1 MVMADR
7 LTCQSCGREFELPG
21 AVRKK
26 YPNWTPKQCMDCRD
40 MGRPAEAA
48 KGNGNAGKGSGT
60 ERMLLTPEEVLA
72 RFDSG
77 PKDGVFT
84 DGSCSGN
91 PGPGGWGA
99 VYVRNNRVVEERSGT
114 DPATTN
120 NRMELRAMIEGLSM
134 IPEGET
140 TVVYTDSNLVVNTLT
155 KWAAGWEKAGWRRKD
170 GEVKNL
176 ELVKEAYALAKAR
189 PKVAIRWIKAHDGSR
204 WNEYADALAS
214 AYMRE
219 QGEGSR
225 EQSAGA

>member
-1 MVMADR
+1 M
-7 LTCQSCGREFELPG
+7 E
-21 AVRKK
+21 
-26 YPNWTPKQCMDCRD
+26 CRD
-40 MGRPAEAA
+40 SGKPAQEA
-48 KGNGNAGKGSGT
+48 KGSGGSTKGSGT
-60 ERMLLTPEEVLA
+60 ERLSLTPAQVLE

-99 VYVRNNRVVEERSGT
+99 VYVRNNQIVGERSGA

-120 NRMELRAMIEGLSM
+120 NRMELQAMIAGLSM

-140 TVVYTDSNLVVNTLT
+140 MVLYTDSNLVVNTLT
-155 KWAAGWEKAGWRRKD
+155 KWASGWEKAGWKRKD

-176 ELVKEAYALAKAR
+176 ELVKEAYALARAR

-219 QGEGSR
+219 QGEGTT
-225 EQSAGA
+225 ENLAGA

>member
-1 MVMADR
+1 MPA
-7 LTCQSCGREFELPG
+7 
-21 AVRKK
+21 AVRRK
-26 YPNWTPKQCMDCRD
+26 YPNWTPKQCIDCRD
-40 MGRPAEAA
+40 AGKPVRARS
-48 KGNGNAGKGSGT
+48 NGGSAKGSGT
-60 ERMLLTPEEVLA
+60 ERLSLSPAPVLE

-99 VYVRNNRVVEERSGT
+99 VFVRNNEIVDEQSGS

-120 NRMELRAMIEGLSM
+120 NRMELQAMIAGLSM

-140 TVVYTDSNLVVNTLT
+140 MVVYTDSNLVVNTLT
-155 KWAAGWEKAGWRRKD
+155 KWAAGWERAGWKRKD

-204 WNEYADALAS
+204 WNEYADALAGT
-214 AYMRE
+214 YMRTE
-219 QGEGSR
+219 D
-225 EQSAGA
+225 